1 MNVSDD
7 LLYTRWHS
15 TRRYDSIRDG
25 ILLDGMTGLK
35 SQLLLQYQEV
45 PD

>member
-1 MNVSDD
+1 MSKMI
-7 LLYTRWHS
+7 Y
-15 TRRYDSIRDG
+15 SIQDG